1 MPAAAGGLLGG
12 GTPQG
17 EVTVGADEVNGD
29 LARVAL
35 VRTTGSIPVAAT
47 ALRTA
52 ETAAGL
58 VEAVMTIAAVRAA
71 MMTVVVAAT
80 EGVRMIAAVRAVTM
94 IAVVVAT
101 RGVMTTA
108 VVVATAAATMIAVV
122 PVEMMTGRAGIAG
135 THHGVG
141 RRGLTVR
148 TTHASRGQGPSASP
162 SRRFPSTSR
171 RGSSTRLPVASSSH

>member
-1 MPAAAGGLLGG
+1 MVTEMPAAAGGLLGG

-71 MMTVVVAAT
+71 MVTGVVAAT
-80 EGVRMIAAVRAVTM
+80 GGVGMIAGVRAAAV
-94 IAVVVAT
+94 ID
-101 RGVMTTA
+101 
-108 VVVATAAATMIAVV
+108 
-122 PVEMMTGRAGIAG
+122 E
-135 THHGVG
+135 VG
-141 RRGLTVR
+141 
-148 TTHASRGQGPSASP
+148 ASRGGQ
-162 SRRFPSTSR
+162 
-171 RGSSTRLPVASSSH
+171 